1 MNWIRFAMTVLASGF
16 VSSLTDWLFMG
27 DLLYGR
33 YNKHPEIWRHE
44 GGKGET
50 RAIAWASPLPFLTCA
65 VFTFVCA
72 RLHLYTPGAALKLA
86 LAVWLTGP
94 LPLIVTHAL
103 FIKLQPAIAAAYS
116 VGWLVKLL
124 VAGVAVV
131 WILR

>member
-1 MNWIRFAMTVLASGF
+1 MNWIRFALTVLASGF

-33 YNKHPEIWRHE
+33 YNKYPEIWRHA
-44 GGKGET
+44 GGKGES
-50 RAIAWASPLPFLTCA
+50 RAIAWASPLPFLTYT

-72 RLHLYTPGAALKLA
+72 RLHLYTPRGTLELA
-86 LAVWLTGP
+86 LAVWLIGP

-103 FIKLQPAIAAAYS
+103 FIKLQAAIAAAYS